1 MGRANTKIGSIVAIT
16 VALFIGLITEMD
28 AIMNPKYKAPP
39 SPMKIFMGDGGALYL
54 GFMIASIS
62 VMSPMKSATV
72 IATIL
77 PIFVLAL
84 PILDTALAIVRRV
97 KNGRPIMEADKGHL
111 HHKIMNV
118 GMGQKRTV
126 LTLYSI
132 SGIMG
137 VAAILISRDLFK
149 DALFLMATAATLIYV
164 FMKDQG
170 FGKPFN
176 GERRDKP
183 ESE

>member
-1 MGRANTKIGSIVAIT
+1 MELSSA
-16 VALFIGLITEMD
+16 
-28 AIMNPKYKAPP
+28 
-39 SPMKIFMGDGGALYL
+39 KIFHGRRRGPVPGIHDCVHFRHEPHEERYGHCH
-54 GFMIASIS
+54 
-62 VMSPMKSATV
+62 
-72 IATIL
+72 IL

-84 PILDTALAIVRRV
+84 PILDTALAILRRL

-111 HHKIMNV
+111 HHRIMNV

-126 LTLYSI
+126 LTLYCI

-137 VAAILISRDLFK
+137 VAAILISRDLFI
-149 DALFLMATAATLIYV
+149 DALLLIAIAVTLIYV

-176 GERRDKP
+176 GKAGKMAVADEVTNEAAENDGRDKT
-183 ESE
+183 EEVGEKE